1 MRLVFSLIQFSINQ
15 REKSPK
21 VRLLKPLLRF
31 NIEIKTVRDTHGHG
45 HGHGGAKSDSDS
57 DSEEEKAINEN
68 EPRKDLLLLFSKFRK
83 ALLGTYFEGIEARDL
98 WLSNQDLFD
107 YRLKALES
115 LRSLNPYLDSK
126 VLQKFEHPTNNLQ
139 LGRTSSTS
147 SNGS

>member
-1 MRLVFSLIQFSINQ
+1 MVELPKACADLLSVMRLVFSLLQFSINQ

-31 NIEIKTVRDTHGHG
+31 HIEKKPERDAHGHG
-45 HGHGGAKSDSDS
+45 HGHSGAKSDSDS
-57 DSEEEKAINEN
+57 ASEEEKAVNEN
-68 EPRKDLLLLFSKFRK
+68 EPRKDLFLLFNKFRK

-115 LRSLNPYLDSK
+115 LRNLNPYLD
-126 VLQKFEHPTNNLQ
+126 
-139 LGRTSSTS
+139 
-147 SNGS
+147 